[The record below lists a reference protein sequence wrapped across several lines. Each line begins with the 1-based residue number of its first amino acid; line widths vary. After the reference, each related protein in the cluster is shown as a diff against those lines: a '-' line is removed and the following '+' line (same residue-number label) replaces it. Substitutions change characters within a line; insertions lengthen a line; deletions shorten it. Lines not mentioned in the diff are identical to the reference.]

1 MNRRQLFLT
10 TFLLAGWAALGVAQQ
25 VSIKGSNTFGEELGP
40 RLIES
45 FTAQRPD
52 WRVDLESRHTGHGIQ
67 ALLDGECDIAAAS
80 RTLNEDEVRLARSRN
95 ITLRSHTIGYYGIA
109 VIVNKESKVKNLT
122 DRQVR
127 DIFSGAVKTWS
138 IAGGSDAPITVHI
151 SSPAAGTYLG
161 FQELALEKRPYR
173 EDAVQHATYAEIARA
188 VSEDRNGIGYIAVSM
203 TPHLPVRAVT
213 INGVAPTSIAVSDD
227 LYPFAR
233 LLRFYT
239 AKGREMP
246 AAMEFIRYVRSTE
259 GQNVLEQAGFVRRF
273 QRRLSINMETP

>member
-1 MNRRQLFLT
+1 MNTRQLFFT
-10 TFLLAGWAALGVAQQ
+10 TCLLAGWVVIAAAQQ
-25 VSIKGSNTFGEELGP
+25 VAIKGSNTFGEELGP
-40 RLIES
+40 RLIGS
-45 FTAQRPD
+45 FTAARPD
-52 WRVDLESRHTGHGIQ
+52 WRVELESRNTGHGVQ
-67 ALLDGECDIAAAS
+67 ALLDGDCDIAAAS
-80 RTLNEDEVRLARSRN
+80 RSLNEDELRLARSRN
-95 ITLRSHTIGYYGIA
+95 ITLRSHSIGYYGLA
-109 VIVNKESKVKNLT
+109 VVVNKESKVRNLS

-138 IAGGSDAPITVHI
+138 MAGGADAPITVHI

-173 EDAVQHATYAEIARA
+173 EDAVQHASYAEIARA
-188 VSEDRNGIGYIAVSM
+188 VSEDRNAIGFVAMSM

-233 LLRFYT
+233 MLRFYT
-239 AKGREMP
+239 AKGRETP
-246 AAMEFIRYVRSTE
+246 AALEFIRYVRSTE

-273 QRRLSINMETP
+273 QRRLSLGMETP